1 MKTSATKPR
10 VVILVREEPLV
21 GGGTILRFTLHE
33 LACDDS
39 GHPYPR
45 GPENIGK
52 MFTGHGELGLHFYQS
67 GIADRRGAYIP
78 SLEPEYMCVHFVDG
92 LKARKMRATLVSL
105 QTKLNRVYVKL
116 GPARTASTCLLMLA
130 AATGAKEVI
139 WRTPGKD
146 SWTCEDLADGAR
158 YVLKLDE
165 LASANS
171 ATSDPAYDADGQG
184 RR

>member
-1 MKTSATKPR
+1 MKTSAIKPR

-21 GGGTILRFTLHE
+21 GGETILRFTLHE

-39 GHPYPR
+39 GRPYPR

-67 GIADRRGAYIP
+67 VIADRRGAYIP
-78 SLEPEYMCVHFVDG
+78 SLEPEYMYMHFVDG
-92 LKARKMRATLVSL
+92 LKARKMRATLASL
-105 QTKLNRVYVKL
+105 QTKLNRVYTKL

-139 WRTPGKD
+139 WRTPSKD
-146 SWTCEDLADGAR
+146 SWTCEDLEDGAR
-158 YVLKLDE
+158 YVMKLDE
-165 LASANS
+165 RAESSAV
-171 ATSDPAYDADGQG
+171 SDPTDDAEGQG